1 MEQFRF
7 HVNCIHFRRVVFVH
21 VGLAQLCT
29 GHGVSF
35 YICSAVEVGWL
46 AQNYRHSSASVR
58 LRVSLVNSKR

>member
-1 MEQFRF
+1 MEFVVEQFRF

-35 YICSAVEVGWL
+35 YICSAVEVAWL
-46 AQNYRHSSASVR
+46 AQNIRQSKT
-58 LRVSLVNSKR
+58 RV